1 MDEAYTGS
9 AIADVGAEPGGDGQP
24 SARDEADALC
34 SELLRDENEGLAERH
49 WSYPG
54 MAAALQSLM
63 GSVQSQRLQHALSL
77 TPSLLSVYFAVALR
91 DVNDCKFHLT
101 PPLVLG
107 VVIVNLWIDLGN
119 KRLDPRK
126 KCVECKVWGS
136 LGKEN

>member
-1 MDEAYTGS
+1 VTHHHGDNFAHLY
-9 AIADVGAEPGGDGQP
+9 AFVGLGYFQ
-24 SARDEADALC
+24 
-34 SELLRDENEGLAERH
+34 ERH

-107 VVIVNLWIDLGN
+107 VVVINLWIDLGN
-119 KRLDPRK
+119 KCLDLRK
-126 KCVECKVWGS
+126 RFVECKVWGS

>member
-1 MDEAYTGS
+1 MLVSLWVTHHHGDNFAHLY
-9 AIADVGAEPGGDGQP
+9 AFVGPGYFQ
-24 SARDEADALC
+24 
-34 SELLRDENEGLAERH
+34 ERH

-107 VVIVNLWIDLGN
+107 VVIINLWIDLGN
-119 KRLDPRK
+119 KCLDPRK
-126 KCVECKVWGS
+126 RCVECKVWGS